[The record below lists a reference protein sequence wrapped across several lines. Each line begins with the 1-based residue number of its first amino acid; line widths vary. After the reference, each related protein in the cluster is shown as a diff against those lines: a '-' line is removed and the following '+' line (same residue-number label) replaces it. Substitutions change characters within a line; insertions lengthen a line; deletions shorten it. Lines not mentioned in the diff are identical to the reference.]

1 MPVPDRKFMSLK
13 YRDRLGGSKSEE
25 APLSRRRLLAG
36 TAAGVTSALVTTR
49 ATANTLADVPPREVG
64 ANLSGHG
71 ERSKFVRL
79 AMLPEAGPGMRNV
92 DPSNAINSKTPLG
105 KLVGAITPTDL
116 HYERSHS
123 GNPDPDPAK
132 HRLLVHGMARKQ
144 LVFTVD
150 DLMGMPSITRTVFI
164 ECSGNGWENW
174 KKADPNITVQNT
186 HGLVSTNEWTG
197 VPLQFLIDLVGKDRR
212 STWMLAEGADA
223 AGVDRSIPLTEE
235 IMDEAF
241 IAYGQNGEPL
251 RPAHGFPIRLITPG
265 LEGNLHIKW
274 LRRLKFG
281 DQPWMTRW
289 ETDRYTQLLA
299 NGKAMQ
305 FQLRMETNSVITSPS
320 GMMEIRSGYQR
331 ITGLAWSGHGKV
343 AKVEIRADEGKTWKQ
358 AQLSQPVLP
367 KAQTRFQ
374 MDWVWDGKPTK
385 IVSRST
391 DEKGNIQPDRKS
403 FIAKIGTNALFHYN
417 AQQTWSIDG
426 DGRVHNALAKGTL
439 CGCGSHCAPRTSGLR
454 LRFRTSRELGRNQAV
469 GLRRA
474 TGRQGV
480 ARRRWHC
487 GAR

>member
-13 YRDRLGGSKSEE
+13 YRDRLGDSKSEE
-25 APLSRRRLLAG
+25 APLSRRRFLAG
-36 TAAGVTSALVTTR
+36 TAAGVTSALATTR
-49 ATANTLADVPPREVG
+49 ATADTLADVPPREVG

-123 GNPDPDPAK
+123 GNPDLDPAK

-150 DLMGMPSITRTVFI
+150 DLMRMPSITRTVFI
-164 ECSGNGWENW
+164 ECTGNGWENW
-174 KKADPNITVQNT
+174 KKADPNVTVQNT

-197 VPLQFLIDLVGKDRR
+197 VPLRFLIDLVGKDRR
-212 STWMLAEGADA
+212 STWVLAEGADA

-320 GMMEIRSGYQR
+320 GMMEIRPGYQR

-343 AKVEIRADEGKTWKQ
+343 AKVEISTDEGKTWKQ

-403 FIAKIGTNALFHYN
+403 FIAKMGTNALFHYN

-426 DGRVHNALAKGTL
+426 DGRVHNALA
-439 CGCGSHCAPRTSGLR
+439 
-454 LRFRTSRELGRNQAV
+454 
-469 GLRRA
+469 
-474 TGRQGV
+474 
-480 ARRRWHC
+480 
-487 GAR
+487 

>member
-1 MPVPDRKFMSLK
+1 MTSRNENMTEPSGEDAFSRRKFLTVASA
-13 YRDRLGGSKSEE
+13 GV
-25 APLSRRRLLAG
+25 AG
-36 TAAGVTSALVTTR
+36 TVVTGR
-49 ATANTLADVPPREVG
+49 AVADTLADVPPREVG
-64 ANLSGHG
+64 ADLSGHG
-71 ERSKFVRL
+71 ERSKFVHL
-79 AMLPEAGPGMRNV
+79 AMLPEAGPGTRNV
-92 DPSNAINSKTPLG
+92 DPSDAINSKAPLG
-105 KLVGAITPTDL
+105 KLVGTITPTDL

-123 GNPDPDPAK
+123 GNPDLDPAK
-132 HRLLVHGMARKQ
+132 HRLLVHGMTRKQ
-144 LVFTVD
+144 LVLTVD
-150 DLMGMPSITRTVFI
+150 DLMRMPSITRTVFI
-164 ECSGNGWENW
+164 ECTGNGWENW
-174 KKADPNITVQNT
+174 KKADPNVTVQNT

-197 VPLQFLIDLVGKDRR
+197 VPLRFLIDLVGKDRR

-320 GMMEIRSGYQR
+320 GMMEIRPGYHR

-343 AKVEIRADEGKTWKQ
+343 AKVEISTDEGKTWKQ

-391 DEKGNIQPDRKS
+391 DEKDNVQPDRKS
-403 FIAKIGTNALFHYN
+403 FIAKMGTNALFHYN

-426 DGRVHNALAKGTL
+426 DGRVRNALA
-439 CGCGSHCAPRTSGLR
+439 
-454 LRFRTSRELGRNQAV
+454 
-469 GLRRA
+469 
-474 TGRQGV
+474 
-480 ARRRWHC
+480 
-487 GAR
+487 

>member
-1 MPVPDRKFMSLK
+1 MSLK
-13 YRDRLGGSKSEE
+13 DWDRLVDSTNEE
-25 APLSRRRLLAG
+25 APLSRRRFLAR
-36 TAAGVTSALVTTR
+36 TTAGVTSALLTTQ
-49 ATANTLADVPPREVG
+49 ATADTLADVPPREVG
-64 ANLSGHG
+64 ADLSGHG
-71 ERSKFVRL
+71 ERSKFVHL
-79 AMLPEAGPGMRNV
+79 AMLPEAGPGKRNV
-92 DPSNAINSKTPLG
+92 DPSDAINSKAPLG
-105 KLVGAITPTDL
+105 KLVGTITPTDL

-123 GNPDPDPAK
+123 GNPDLDPAK
-132 HRLLVHGMARKQ
+132 HRLLVHGMTRKQ

-150 DLMGMPSITRTVFI
+150 DLMRMPSITRTVFI
-164 ECSGNGWENW
+164 ECTGNGWENW
-174 KKADPNITVQNT
+174 KKADPNVTVQNT

-197 VPLQFLIDLVGKDRR
+197 VPLRFLIDLVGKDRR

-265 LEGNLHIKW
+265 FEGNLHIKW

-320 GMMEIRSGYQR
+320 GMMEIRPGYQR
-331 ITGLAWSGHGKV
+331 ITGLAWSGHGKIS
-343 AKVEIRADEGKTWKQ
+343 KVEISTDEGRTWKQ
-358 AQLSQPVLP
+358 AHLNHPVLP

-385 IVSRST
+385 IISRST
-391 DEKGNIQPDRKS
+391 DEKGNVQPDRKS
-403 FIAKIGTNALFHYN
+403 FIAKMGTNALNHYH

-426 DGRVHNALAKGTL
+426 DGRVRNALA
-439 CGCGSHCAPRTSGLR
+439 
-454 LRFRTSRELGRNQAV
+454 
-469 GLRRA
+469 
-474 TGRQGV
+474 
-480 ARRRWHC
+480 
-487 GAR
+487 